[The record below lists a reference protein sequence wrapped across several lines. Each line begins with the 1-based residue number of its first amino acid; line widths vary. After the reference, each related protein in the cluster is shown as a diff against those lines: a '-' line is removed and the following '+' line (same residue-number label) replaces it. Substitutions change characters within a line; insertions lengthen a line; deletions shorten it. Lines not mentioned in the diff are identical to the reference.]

1 MFSVGIKVT
10 IIASIDVI
18 LICFSVMTWRTRVV
32 TWRGSVKKVLLKVLQ
47 KSQKN
52 ISAGVLFLIKIQAG
66 DLPPRLHYW
75 YYFVNSA
82 KFLKTPFK
90 NFERLLWKSLFVKFQ
105 VFPVKTN
112 VLYISFNF
120 FANLLFLRMS
130 QETKTCSK
138 NDKKRH
144 KNCFSLCYSSFRP
157 LLEMKMRDSMMESP
171 REFAFSFRLW

>member
-1 MFSVGIKVT
+1 
-10 IIASIDVI
+10 
-18 LICFSVMTWRTRVV
+18 MTWRTRVV
-32 TWRGSVKKVLLKVLQ
+32 TWRGSVRKVLLKVLQ

-90 NFERLLWKSLFVKFQ
+90 NFKRLLWKSLFVKLQ
-105 VFPVKTN
+105 VFPVKTD

-138 NDKKRH
+138 IDKKRH
-144 KNCFSLCYSSFRP
+144 KNCFSLCYSSVFIISFVLILKSRS
-157 LLEMKMRDSMMESP
+157 LFFNA
-171 REFAFSFRLW
+171 FATNSRQDYVMDGVGF